1 MDSPPKHIISHHQK
15 RSRPRQQAARHS
27 EEEKCTNLP
36 EYPENLENPTKHG
49 EPNPKPKSSIEE
61 NDILKDVRSHIVE
74 AVIKIDRRYNYI
86 NIYLHEKYINV

>member
-1 MDSPPKHIISHHQK
+1 M
-15 RSRPRQQAARHS
+15 RSRPHQQAARHS
-27 EEEKCTNLP
+27 EEEKCTNLRA
-36 EYPENLENPTKHG
+36 KHG